1 MDNIPLILPLI
12 KELIMQYGLLET
24 VSAFT
29 ISAVFIVL
37 AWRLPNILTVIK
49 DWKK

>member
-1 MDNIPLILPLI
+1 M
-12 KELIMQYGLLET
+12 EYGLLET

-49 DWKK
+49 DWRKQQ